1 MYKWLIR
8 KTTIYAHMC
17 SNTYAYTHVH
27 AHTHTCHIHPYYI
40 SAFNGSLWNTKER
53 NKGVI
58 VR

>member
-1 MYKWLIR
+1 
-8 KTTIYAHMC
+8 MC